1 MVSLFLTPS
10 RMTKMKNGLTALY
23 ILTILLM
30 SVPAYAEGA
39 PADDEMIVEEDIVI
53 DCIDCE
59 AVDMDEEL
67 PSE

>member
-1 MVSLFLTPS
+1 
-10 RMTKMKNGLTALY
+10 MKNGLTALY